1 MNTRVVMVLYSAI
14 GLIQPLAAAAP
25 LKANNDSLS
34 QMNAVLASLPTKE
47 KDELADVLAQDDAVI
62 PRGPADILK
71 EYENQMNAVSNWLTQ
86 QLGEILQAVDNGDL
100 TREQGEYFSGERYET
115 ALMQFQMLRARH
127 AILEHDIAA
136 ASVAPKDSAPAQNSQ
151 AVVLALPF
159 SSLEL
164 DPSLAQYLGLK
175 PEQVSAIQE
184 LMSKERSKVA
194 PLVAQLRTTQQELLA
209 ATQNGQSRGGQ
220 SNDRKVQSL
229 AQAQARLLTQLIA
242 ANWHLQADVADLLSP
257 PQRAKLDEVKR
268 TREMSVQ

>member
-1 MNTRVVMVLYSAI
+1 MNARVVMVLYSAI

-25 LKANNDSLS
+25 LKVNNDGLS

-47 KDELADVLAQDDAVI
+47 KDELADVLAQDDAVN

-86 QLGEILQAVDNGDL
+86 QVGEILQAVDDRDL

-127 AILEHDIAA
+127 AMPEHDIAA
-136 ASVAPKDSAPAQNSQ
+136 ASVAPKDSAPAESGQ

-220 SNDRKVQSL
+220 SNDKKVQSL

-257 PQRAKLDEVKR
+257 PQRAKLDEVKQ
-268 TREMSVQ
+268 TREMPVQ

>member
-1 MNTRVVMVLYSAI
+1 MVLYSAI

-25 LKANNDSLS
+25 LKVNNDGLS

-115 ALMQFQMLRARH
+115 ALMQFQVLRARH

-136 ASVAPKDSAPAQNSQ
+136 ASVAPKGSAPAQNSQ

-159 SSLEL
+159 SSLQL
-164 DPSLAQYLGLK
+164 DPSLAQYLGLN
-175 PEQVSAIQE
+175 PQQVSAIQA
-184 LMSKERSKVA
+184 LMSKERSKIEPV
-194 PLVAQLRTTQQELLA
+194 VEQLRTTQQELLA
-209 ATQNGQSRGGQ
+209 TRNGE
-220 SNDRKVQSL
+220 SNDKKVQSL
-229 AQAQARLLTQLIA
+229 AQAQAQLLTKLIA
-242 ANWHLQADVADLLSP
+242 ENWHLQSDAAELLSP
-257 PQRAKLDEVKR
+257 EQRQKLDEVKR

>member
-25 LKANNDSLS
+25 LKVNNDGLS

-47 KDELADVLAQDDAVI
+47 KDELADVLAPDDAVI

-127 AILEHDIAA
+127 AILAHDIAA
-136 ASVAPKDSAPAQNSQ
+136 ASVAPKDSAPAESGQ

-164 DPSLAQYLGLK
+164 DPSLAQYLGLN
-175 PEQVSAIQE
+175 PQQVSAIQA
-184 LMSKERSKVA
+184 LMSKERSKIEPV
-194 PLVAQLRTTQQELLA
+194 VEQLRTTQQELLA
-209 ATQNGQSRGGQ
+209 TTQNGE
-220 SNDRKVQSL
+220 SNDKKVQSL
-229 AQAQARLLTQLIA
+229 AQAQAQLLTKLIA
-242 ANWHLQADVADLLSP
+242 ENWHLQSDVAELLSP
-257 PQRAKLDEVKR
+257 EQRQKLDEVKR